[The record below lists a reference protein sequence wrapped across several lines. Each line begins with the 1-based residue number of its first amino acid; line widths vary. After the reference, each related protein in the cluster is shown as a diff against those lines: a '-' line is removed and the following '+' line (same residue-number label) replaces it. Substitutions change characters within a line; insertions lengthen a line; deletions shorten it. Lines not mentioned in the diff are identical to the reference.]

1 MNTPDPT
8 LAREARVC
16 LPAEGDDIFLPIQI
30 NGVGPVE
37 YHRATVTGLED
48 DEPNRRIRMTVR
60 FHSLDRKATNE
71 VKPGDLV
78 HRVID
83 GNDPHSLVYVRAIDL
98 WKWEGGMIDD
108 PDGNGKVRIIRAARG
123 PHPEDGR
130 ELLALVVED
139 GQQQRRP
146 IFLEPTGG
154 IFCEWS
160 Q

>member
-1 MNTPDPT
+1 MNIPDPT
-8 LAREARVC
+8 LARPALVC
-16 LPAEGDDIFLPIQI
+16 LLAEGDDIFLPIHI

-83 GNDPHSLVYVRAIDL
+83 GN
-98 WKWEGGMIDD
+98 
-108 PDGNGKVRIIRAARG
+108 GKVRIIRAARG

-154 IFCEWS
+154 MFCEWS

>member
-8 LAREARVC
+8 LARQALVC
-16 LPAEGDDIFLPIQI
+16 LLAEGDDIFLPIQI
-30 NGVGPVE
+30 NGVWPVE

-71 VKPGDLV
+71 VKPGDLM

-146 IFLEPTGG
+146 IFLELTGG
-154 IFCEWS
+154 MFCEWS